1 MPTKHLIQI
10 IRIYY
15 PVKRKLKKNYE
26 VQFSSNLLKD
36 NRKKNQFKKMTL
48 VNPI

>member
-1 MPTKHLIQI
+1 MPTKHLIQV

-26 VQFSSNLLKD
+26 VQFSTNLLKD
-36 NRKKNQFKKMTL
+36 KIEKK
-48 VNPI
+48 PILKNNLS